1 MYCHYTMTE
10 DVTKSPTTPSKK
22 EEKKKSVFTK
32 LKEGI
37 DDKEEQLAILSTFVR
52 LGVVVWSG
60 FIISLNYIEI
70 PGMGQQSPKDITF
83 VASVFTGALASFGL
97 QTASKKGDG
106 TYKSSGESSQV
117 SKKDMEKLIEKA
129 SAVGPVQTIRIEQ
142 APLKIT
148 TDTKES
154 YKM

>member
-1 MYCHYTMTE
+1 MMPE
-10 DVTKSPTTPSKK
+10 NVEISSKEK
-22 EEKKKSVFTK
+22 EEKKKSVLSK
-32 LKEGI
+32 LKEGL

-70 PGMGQQSPKDITF
+70 PGMGAQAPKDITF

-106 TYKSSGESSQV
+106 TMKMDQAKNNSALAQITKADLERLIDKV
-117 SKKDMEKLIEKA
+117 SET
-129 SAVGPVQTIRIEQ
+129 GPVQTLRIEQ
-142 APLKIT
+142 APIKIT
-148 TDTKES
+148 TTDDSDIKPS
-154 YKM
+154 A

>member
-1 MYCHYTMTE
+1 MMPE
-10 DVTKSPTTPSKK
+10 NVEISSKEK
-22 EEKKKSVFTK
+22 EEKKKSVLSK
-32 LKEGI
+32 LKEGL

-70 PGMGQQSPKDITF
+70 PGMGAQAPKDITF

-106 TYKSSGESSQV
+106 TMKMDQAKNNSALSQITKADLERLIDKV
-117 SKKDMEKLIEKA
+117 SET
-129 SAVGPVQTIRIEQ
+129 GPVQTLRIEQ
-142 APLKIT
+142 APIKIT
-148 TDTKES
+148 TTDDSDIKPS
-154 YKM
+154 A